1 MSLVSRLKILLLMI
15 LEAKKPFMTKFLYP
29 ILVSVFFISCNS
41 DKKSLIKLKGNAQ
54 GTSYHI
60 SYVSDGGISHK
71 TAIDSL
77 LKEIDSSM
85 STWLPVSIISRINKN
100 DNSVSV
106 DHYFIDVFNKSIEVA
121 EKTDGLF
128 DVTVGPLVN
137 NWGFGDTKK
146 AAQDSNKIDSLL
158 QLVGYRMLKLEAN
171 KIIKTKPGIKL
182 DFNAIAQ
189 GYSVD
194 VLATYLDSKGVANY
208 IVELGGELKAK
219 GKKENENWK
228 VGIDKPDEKENS
240 ERKLEAIINLNDKA
254 LATSGNYRKFYEE
267 NGQKFSHIINPRT
280 GYPAKQNLLSATVIA
295 DDCITADAYATAF
308 MVMGL
313 KRSIQFLEDNKDLQ
327 LEVYFI
333 YDDHGIWKTYASASL
348 KKWIKELH

>member
-1 MSLVSRLKILLLMI
+1 
-15 LEAKKPFMTKFLYP
+15 MTKFPYC
-29 ILVSVFFISCNS
+29 ILVFIFLLTSCNS
-41 DKKSLIKLKGNAQ
+41 NKKSLIKIEGNAQ

-60 SYVSDGGISHK
+60 SYLSDDDSNLK
-71 TAIDSL
+71 PAIDSL

-85 STWLPVSIISRINKN
+85 STWLPVSHISRINN
-100 DNSVSV
+100 NEEDVQV
-106 DHYFIDVFNKSIEVA
+106 DQYFIEVFNKSIEVS

-137 NWGFGDTKK
+137 SWGFGVSKK
-146 AAQDSNKIDSLL
+146 TTPDSKKIDSLL
-158 QLVGYRMLKLEAN
+158 QLVGYKMLKLEDN
-171 KIIKTKPGIKL
+171 KIIKEKPEIKL

-194 VLATYLDSKGVANY
+194 VLASYLDSKGIKNY
-208 IVELGGELKAK
+208 LVELGGELKAK

-228 VGIDKPDEKENS
+228 VGIDKPDEKASS
-240 ERKLEAIINLNDKA
+240 ERKLEAVIHLNDKA

-267 NGQKFSHIINPRT
+267 DGQKFSHIINPKT
-280 GYPAKQNLLSATVIA
+280 GFPAKQNLLSATVIA
-295 DDCITADAYATAF
+295 KDGITADAYATAF

-313 KRSIQFLEDNKDLQ
+313 EKSIQFLNDNKDLN

-333 YDDHGIWKTYASASL
+333 YDDHGIWKTYASDSL
-348 KKWIKELH
+348 KKWLQELP

>member
-1 MSLVSRLKILLLMI
+1 MI
-15 LEAKKPFMTKFLYP
+15 LEDKKTFMTKFLYP

-41 DKKSLIKLKGNAQ
+41 NKHSLIKFEGNAQ
-54 GTSYHI
+54 GTTYHI
-60 SYVSDGGISHK
+60 SYMSDDSISRK

-85 STWLPVSIISRINKN
+85 STWLPVSIISRINNNDKN
-100 DNSVSV
+100 VLV
-106 DHYFIDVFNKSIEVA
+106 DQYFIDVFNKSIEVS
-121 EKTDGLF
+121 EKTNGLF

-137 NWGFGDTKK
+137 SWGFGNTKK
-146 AAQDSNKIDSLL
+146 VTPDSKTIDSLL
-158 QLVGYRMLKLEAN
+158 QLVGYKMLKLEDN
-171 KIIKTKPGIKL
+171 KITKAKPEIKL

-194 VLATYLDSKGVANY
+194 VLARYLETKGIDNY
-208 IVELGGELKAK
+208 IVEVGGELKAK

-228 VGIDKPDEKENS
+228 VGIDKPNEKASSKRE
-240 ERKLEAIINLNDKA
+240 LEAVISLNNKA

-267 NGQKFSHIINPRT
+267 NGQKFSHIINPKT

-295 DDCITADAYATAF
+295 DDGITADAYATAF

-313 KRSIQFLEDNKDLQ
+313 ERSIQFLKDNNDLQ

-333 YDDHGIWKTYASASL
+333 YDDHGIWKTYASESL
-348 KKWIKELH
+348 KKWITELP

>member
-1 MSLVSRLKILLLMI
+1 MI
-15 LEAKKPFMTKFLYP
+15 LEDKKLFMMKLLYP

-41 DKKSLIKLKGNAQ
+41 DKKSLIKFDGNAQ

-60 SYVSDGGISHK
+60 SYVSNNGISHK
-71 TAIDSL
+71 TGIDSL

-85 STWLPVSIISRINKN
+85 STWLPVSIISRINNN
-100 DNSVSV
+100 DNSVLV
-106 DHYFIDVFNKSIEVA
+106 DQYFIDVFNKSVEVS

-128 DVTVGPLVN
+128 DVTVGSLVN

-146 AAQDSNKIDSLL
+146 ATMDSTRIDSLL
-158 QLVGYRMLKLEAN
+158 RLVGYRMVKLEGN
-171 KIIKTKPGIKL
+171 KIIKLKPGIKL

-194 VLATYLDSKGVANY
+194 VLANYLESKGVANY

-219 GKKENENWK
+219 GKKENGNWK
-228 VGIDKPDEKENS
+228 VGIDTPDEKATP
-240 ERKLEAIINLNDKA
+240 ERKLEAVINLNNKA

-295 DDCITADAYATAF
+295 DDGITADAYATAF

-313 KRSIQFLEDNKDLQ
+313 KRSIQFLENNKNLR

-333 YDDHGIWKTYASASL
+333 YDNHGIWKTYASESL
-348 KKWIKELH
+348 KKWITELH